1 METRITNKPPPL
13 TIRQDM
19 EANVRAY
26 NKHLHEKVSEMT
38 DGQLL
43 GNCHPV
49 DRSGL
54 AWQLHRTGRMSKDEL
69 TQFSTKRD

>member
-1 METRITNKPPPL
+1 MIRITNKPPPL

-26 NKHLHEKVSEMT
+26 NKHLHEKVGEMT

-43 GNCHPV
+43 GNCHPA

-54 AWQLHRTGRMSKDEL
+54 AWQLHRTGQMPKDEL
-69 TQFSTKRD
+69 IQFSTKKD